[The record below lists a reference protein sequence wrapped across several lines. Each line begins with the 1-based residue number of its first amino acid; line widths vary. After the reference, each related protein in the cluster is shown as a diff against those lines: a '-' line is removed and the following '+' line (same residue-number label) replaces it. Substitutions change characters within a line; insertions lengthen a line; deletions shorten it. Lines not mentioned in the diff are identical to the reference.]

1 MYKFSDAWKKFLSE
15 DEKIETKARRHTFLL
30 EEDEEIL
37 TELDEEEKEVVDLA
51 IRAIDF
57 NDLAFNGLFGDKMRL
72 IVDFPVATGDEE
84 LSKFVTLFEKLG
96 YEANWEKGTISGI
109 RPKGLPDG
117 SVRDVKVQMK
127 IGKFLSKLL
136 QYRKNIQEIYQQK
149 KLDNKKAMEARKKG
163 EPYERMD
170 IINNEDLIRNRK
182 LIAHLASESADGFII
197 PPALQTVEGILGLQK
212 YWMKNAEF
220 IKDNI
225 GQVDDE
231 TYSIIITRHPLDI
244 WRMSDFEEIQSCHS
258 PPSRGGESTYYK
270 CAIAESHGHGAVAYV
285 VRTEDILDNFG
296 SGTVESAENDP
307 EFQSHT
313 EEVFYDDM
321 RDEDS
326 GPITPLSRAR
336 FRQMKYYDSQQTA
349 KSSKRFQTGTEL
361 AVPEHS
367 VYGEDMIGFIDR
379 LTSWGRE
386 SQQEAMNKAP
396 RRDGDGALMAGN
408 FVRFGGSYHDSPGP
422 TAILAD
428 FFNVEK
434 TVGRVEIDTTTEDT
448 LDSSLI
454 DTPLFRVEREV
465 AEGLNEYRHRL
476 AHVEVDAEARDYA
489 FPGGNEAIIEIAEAD
504 MIITFKEQEIES
516 FPDAE
521 GVSNILSELK
531 EQNYGSYD
539 WIEEDY
545 TTSFGRVDGKP
556 ALTIGIKVT
565 ELEDL
570 KGEGGAGRDQYNT
583 GKYFVVPGYFDVF
596 MRDLMD
602 IDNSYSDIKTALIP
616 ILKQYGV
623 IEGSVFEKFAKEVYD
638 EDIDY
643 YEWTLTAE
651 EDDYQPG
658 AFEWVIAEA
667 DVEIDMDDLGIS
679 EEAADKIVESKE
691 FWPRLQ
697 EALVSPS
704 FPRTAC
710 TNFYPKMMVQDG
722 IKMSGV
728 GVLGSLS
735 VHIAFEVTEQSEA
748 CQILNLRDVLEEND
762 DSDEL
767 EELVRSVVLSFVP
780 QQAQQPQGDQAM
792 EDEITEIDDLYGDTL
807 DEKKKKK
814 KSSGKKDACYH
825 KVKSRYKVWP
835 SAYASGALVKCRKV
849 GAKNWG
855 NSKKEHLQ
863 SIIED
868 EIARDMLLE
877 SKDLIPG
884 GLTAK
889 LKGSMKNKHA
899 ALAKRH
905 KVSTKAIEDQI
916 AKGIK
921 VELEHTTDKNIAH
934 EIAMDHV
941 YEDPKYYDKLKK
953 VETNEAKKRK
963 LTKKPSSETSLRD
976 WFKRKGAPGKKGGW
990 VDCNT
995 CRKDKKTGRKKCSPC
1010 GRSSGEKRAK
1020 YPSCRPT
1027 PAACGKRG
1035 KYGKKSKA
1043 GKKG

>member
-1 MYKFSDAWKKFLSE
+1 MYNFNDAWKKFLSE

-37 TELDEEEKEVVDLA
+37 TELSDEEKDVVDLA

-72 IVDFPVATGDEE
+72 IIDFPVATGDEE

-149 KLDNKKAMEARKKG
+149 KIDNKKAMEARKKG

-182 LIAHLASESADGFII
+182 LIAHLASESADGFVI
-197 PPALQTVEGILGLQK
+197 PPALQTVEGILALQK

-258 PPSRGGESTYYK
+258 PPSRGGESQYYK

-321 RDEDS
+321 REEDS

-349 KSSKRFQTGTEL
+349 KSSIRFQAGTEL

-396 RRDGDGALMAGN
+396 RRDGALMAGN

-434 TVGRVEIDTTTEDT
+434 TVGRVEIDKTTENT

-454 DTPLFRVEREV
+454 DSPLFRAEREV

-504 MIITFKEQEIES
+504 MIITFEEQEIAT

-521 GVSNILSELK
+521 GVSNILTELK
-531 EQNYGSYD
+531 DYKGTLLD
-539 WIEEDY
+539 WVENDY

-570 KGEGGAGRDQYNT
+570 RAEGGANQDQYNT
-583 GKYFVVPGYFDVF
+583 GKYFVVPGYFEVF
-596 MRDLMD
+596 MQELVLL
-602 IDNSYSDIKTALIP
+602 DNYYDDIKAALIP

-638 EDIDY
+638 EDLEY
-643 YEWTLTAE
+643 VEWTLAAE

-679 EEAADKIVESKE
+679 EELADKIVESKD

-710 TNFYPKMMVQDG
+710 TNFYPKMLIEDG
-722 IKMSGV
+722 IRMSGV

-735 VHIAFEVTEQSEA
+735 VHIAFEVTEQSEP
-748 CQILNLRDVLEEND
+748 CDILNLRDVLEEND
-762 DSDEL
+762 EQDEL
-767 EELVRSVVLSFVP
+767 IELVKNVVLSFVP

-807 DEKKKKK
+807 DEKKKKRKKKKKK

-868 EIARDMLLE
+868 EIARDILLE
-877 SKDLIPG
+877 KKKKKKKGGKKDGKGASSKG
-884 GLTAK
+884 YT
-889 LKGSMKNKHA
+889 
-899 ALAKRH
+899 
-905 KVSTKAIEDQI
+905 
-916 AKGIK
+916 
-921 VELEHTTDKNIAH
+921 
-934 EIAMDHV
+934 
-941 YEDPKYYDKLKK
+941 
-953 VETNEAKKRK
+953 
-963 LTKKPSSETSLRD
+963 LRD
-976 WFKRKGAPGKKGGW
+976 WFKGGGWVQTGGKYDGKPCAKQPGQKTKPYCRDPDDRARLSKKERDKRAAKKRKEDPNPNRRGKAKNVSQTKKSKTGKKG
-990 VDCNT
+990 
-995 CRKDKKTGRKKCSPC
+995 
-1010 GRSSGEKRAK
+1010 
-1020 YPSCRPT
+1020 
-1027 PAACGKRG
+1027 
-1035 KYGKKSKA
+1035 
-1043 GKKG
+1043 

>member
-1 MYKFSDAWKKFLSE
+1 MYNFNDVWKKFLFE
-15 DEKIETKARRHTFLL
+15 DKKIETKPRRHTFLL

-37 TELDEEEKEVVDLA
+37 TELDEDERAAVD
-51 IRAIDF
+51 RALQYIDF
-57 NDLAFNGLFGDKMRL
+57 NKLAFNNLYGDKMRL
-72 IVDFPVATGDEE
+72 VIDFPVATGDEE
-84 LSKFVTLFEKLG
+84 LSKFVSLFEKLG
-96 YEANWEKGTISGI
+96 YEANWEKGTIFGL

-136 QYRKNIQEIYQQK
+136 QYRKNIKELYEQK
-149 KLDNKKAMEARKKG
+149 KLDNRKAMEARKKG
-163 EPYERMD
+163 ESYERMD
-170 IINNEDLIRNRK
+170 IINNEDMIRNRK
-182 LIAHLASESADGFII
+182 LIAHLASESPDGFVI
-197 PPALQTVEGILGLQK
+197 PPALQTIEGILALQK

-225 GQVDDE
+225 GKVDDK

-244 WRMSDFEEIQSCHS
+244 WRMSDFEGIESCHS

-270 CAIAESHGHGAVAYV
+270 CAVADSHGHGAVAYAV
-285 VRTEDILDNFG
+285 KTEDLLENYG
-296 SGTVESAENDP
+296 SGTIESVENDP
-307 EFQSHT
+307 NFQSHDD
-313 EEVFYDDM
+313 EVFFDKM
-321 RDEDS
+321 RPADS
-326 GPITPLSRAR
+326 GPIDPISRVR
-336 FRQMKYYDSQQTA
+336 FRQMKAYKNFREAEYE
-349 KSSKRFQTGTEL
+349 RFQTGTEI
-361 AVPEHS
+361 AVPEFS
-367 VYGEDMIGFIDR
+367 VYGEDMIGIVDR
-379 LTSWGRE
+379 LTKWARANQE
-386 SQQEAMNKAP
+386 EAMNNAP
-396 RRDGDGALMAGN
+396 RKDGVLDASR

-422 TAILAD
+422 TRILAGL
-428 FFNVEK
+428 FNVNNV
-434 TVGRVEIDTTTEDT
+434 VGKVILDTTTENT
-448 LDSSLI
+448 MDSELLG
-454 DTPLFRVEREV
+454 DNPLFQAEQEV

-489 FPGGNEAIIEIAEAD
+489 FPMGNETIIEIAEAD
-504 MIITFKEQEIES
+504 MIITFKEEEIAT

-521 GVSNILSELK
+521 VVSNILTELK
-531 EQNYGSYD
+531 DSRGTLVD
-539 WIEEDY
+539 WVENDY
-545 TTSFGRVDGKP
+545 TSGFRRVDGKP
-556 ALTIGIKVT
+556 ALVIGIKVT

-570 KGEGGAGRDQYNT
+570 RAEGGAGQDQYNT
-583 GKYFVVPGYFDVF
+583 GKYFIVPGYFEVF
-596 MRDLMD
+596 MQELVQL
-602 IDNSYSDIKTALIP
+602 DNDYDDIKAALIP

-623 IEGSVFEKFAKEVYD
+623 IEGSEFEKFAREVYD

-679 EEAADKIVESKE
+679 EELADKIVESKD

-697 EALVSPS
+697 KALVEPS
-704 FPRTAC
+704 FARTAAGGD
-710 TNFYPKMMVQDG
+710 YPKMMVQDG

-728 GVLGSLS
+728 GVLESLS
-735 VHIAFEVTEQSEA
+735 VHIAFEVTENSSIG
-748 CQILNLRDVLEEND
+748 QILNLRDVLEEND

-767 EELVRSVVLSFVP
+767 EELVKNVVLSFVP
-780 QQAQQPQGDQAM
+780 QQDQQAQQQTQDDQAM
-792 EDEITEIDDLYGDTL
+792 EDEITEIDDLYGDPL
-807 DEKKKKK
+807 DEKKKK

-868 EIARDMLLE
+868 EIAREMLLE
-877 SKDLIPG
+877 
-884 GLTAK
+884 
-889 LKGSMKNKHA
+889 
-899 ALAKRH
+899 
-905 KVSTKAIEDQI
+905 
-916 AKGIK
+916 
-921 VELEHTTDKNIAH
+921 
-934 EIAMDHV
+934 
-941 YEDPKYYDKLKK
+941 KK
-953 VETNEAKKRK
+953 KKKKRK

-976 WFKRKGAPGKKGGW
+976 WFGRKGAPGKKGGW

>member
-1 MYKFSDAWKKFLSE
+1 MYNFNDAWKKFLTE
-15 DEKIETKARRHTFLL
+15 DKKIEAKPQRHTFLL

-37 TELDEEEKEVVDLA
+37 TELDEEEKFIVD
-51 IRAIDF
+51 RAIEHIDF
-57 NDLAFNGLFGDKMRL
+57 SKLAFNNLYGDKMRL
-72 IVDFPVATGDEE
+72 VIDFPVATGDEE
-84 LSKFVTLFEKLG
+84 LSRFVSLFEKLG
-96 YEANWEKGTISGI
+96 YEANWEKGTIFGL

-136 QYRKNIQEIYQQK
+136 QYRKNIQGIYQQK
-149 KLDNKKAMEARKKG
+149 KLDNRKAMEARKKG

-170 IINNEDLIRNRK
+170 IINNEDMERNKK
-182 LIAHLASESADGFII
+182 LIAHLASESPDGFVI
-197 PPALQTVEGILGLQK
+197 PPALQSIDGILALQK

-220 IKDNI
+220 IKDNV
-225 GQVDDE
+225 GKVDDK

-244 WRMSDFEEIQSCHS
+244 WRMSDFEGIESCHS

-270 CAIAESHGHGAVAYV
+270 CAVADSHGHGAIAYA
-285 VRTEDILDNFG
+285 VRTEDLLENYG
-296 SGTVESAENDP
+296 SGTIESVENDP
-307 EFQSHT
+307 NFQSHDD
-313 EEVFYDDM
+313 EVFYDEK
-321 RDEDS
+321 RPDES
-326 GPITPLSRAR
+326 GPMNPISRVR
-336 FRQMKYYDSQQTA
+336 FRQMKAYKTDQDA
-349 KSSKRFQTGTEL
+349 RGGARFQTGTEI
-361 AVPEHS
+361 AVPEFS
-367 VYGEDMIGFIDR
+367 VYGEDMIGIGDR
-379 LTSWGRE
+379 LTNWARANQE
-386 SQQEAMNKAP
+386 EAMNNAP
-396 RRDGDGALMAGN
+396 RKDGVLDASR

-422 TAILAD
+422 TRILAGL
-428 FFNVEK
+428 FNVDNV
-434 TVGRVEIDTTTEDT
+434 VGQVILDTTTENT
-448 LDSSLI
+448 MDSELI
-454 DTPLFRVEREV
+454 GGDNPLLLAEREV
-465 AEGLNEYRHRL
+465 AEGLNEYKPSL
-476 AHVEVDAEARDYA
+476 DHVDVVAEARDYA
-489 FPGGNEAIIEIAEAD
+489 FPGGNETIIEIGTAD
-504 MIITFKEQEIES
+504 INITFKEEEILT

-521 GVSNILSELK
+521 VVSNILSELK
-531 EQNYGSYD
+531 DYKGTLVD
-539 WIEEDY
+539 WVEDDY
-545 TTSFGRVDGKP
+545 TSGFRRKDGNP
-556 ALTIGIKVT
+556 TLTIGIKVT

-570 KGEGGAGRDQYNT
+570 RAEGGAGQDQYNT
-583 GKYFVVPGYFDVF
+583 GKYMVMPGYFDVF
-596 MRDLMD
+596 MQEL
-602 IDNSYSDIKTALIP
+602 IHLDNQYDDIKAALIP
-616 ILKQYGV
+616 ILKRYGV
-623 IEGSVFEKFAKEVYD
+623 IEGSEFEKFAREVYD

-651 EDDYQPG
+651 EDDYEPD

-667 DVEIDMDDLGIS
+667 DVEIDMDDLEIS
-679 EEAADKIVESKE
+679 EEVADKIVESKE

-697 EALVSPS
+697 KALVSPS

-735 VHIAFEVTEQSEA
+735 VHIAFEVTEQSDN

-767 EELVRSVVLSFVP
+767 EELVKNVVLSFVP
-780 QQAQQPQGDQAM
+780 QQAQQQPQDDQPM
-792 EDEITEIDDLYGDTL
+792 EEEITEIDDLYGDPL
-807 DEKKKKK
+807 DEKKKK

-863 SIIED
+863 SIVED

-877 SKDLIPG
+877 
-884 GLTAK
+884 
-889 LKGSMKNKHA
+889 
-899 ALAKRH
+899 
-905 KVSTKAIEDQI
+905 
-916 AKGIK
+916 
-921 VELEHTTDKNIAH
+921 
-934 EIAMDHV
+934 
-941 YEDPKYYDKLKK
+941 
-953 VETNEAKKRK
+953 KKRK

-976 WFKRKGAPGKKGGW
+976 WFGRKGAPGKKGGW

-1010 GRSSGEKRAK
+1010 GRSGGEKRSK

-1027 PAACGKRG
+1027 PGACGKRG

>member
-1 MYKFSDAWKKFLSE
+1 MYNFNGIWNKFLFE
-15 DEKIETKARRHTFLL
+15 DKKIETKPQRHTFLL

-37 TELDEEEKEVVDLA
+37 TELDEEERAAVD
-51 IRAIDF
+51 RALQYIDF
-57 NDLAFNGLFGDKMRL
+57 SKLAFNNLYGDKMRL
-72 IVDFPVATGDEE
+72 VIDFPVATGDEE

-96 YEANWEKGTISGI
+96 YEANWEKGTIFGL

-127 IGKFLSKLL
+127 IGKFFSKLL
-136 QYRKNIQEIYQQK
+136 QYRKNIKELYEQK
-149 KLDNKKAMEARKKG
+149 RLDNRKAMEARKKG

-170 IINNEDLIRNRK
+170 IINNEDMIRNKK
-182 LIAHLASESADGFII
+182 LIAHLASESPDGFVI
-197 PPALQTVEGILGLQK
+197 PPALQTIEGILALQK

-225 GQVDDE
+225 GKVDDE

-244 WRMSDFEEIQSCHS
+244 WRMSDFEGIESCHS
-258 PPSRGGESTYYK
+258 PPSRGGESNYYK
-270 CAIAESHGHGAVAYV
+270 CAVADSHGHGAVAYA
-285 VRTEDILDNFG
+285 VRTEELLENYG
-296 SGTVESAENDP
+296 SGTIESVENDP
-307 EFQSHT
+307 DFQSHDD
-313 EEVFYDDM
+313 EVFYDQK
-321 RDEDS
+321 RPDES
-326 GPITPLSRAR
+326 GPMNPISRVR
-336 FRQMKYYDSQQTA
+336 FRQMKAYKTEQDA
-349 KSSKRFQTGTEL
+349 RPGNRFQTGTEI
-361 AVPEHS
+361 AVPEFS
-367 VYGEDMIGFIDR
+367 VYGEDMIGIGDR
-379 LTSWGRE
+379 LTKWARANQE
-386 SQQEAMNKAP
+386 EAMNNAP
-396 RRDGDGALMAGN
+396 RKDGVLDASR
-408 FVRFGGSYHDSPGP
+408 FIRFGGSYHDSPGP
-422 TAILAD
+422 TRILAGL
-428 FFNVEK
+428 FNVDNV
-434 TVGRVEIDTTTEDT
+434 VGRVILDTTTENT
-448 LDSSLI
+448 MDSELI
-454 DTPLFRVEREV
+454 GDNPLFIAEQEV
-465 AEGLNEYRHRL
+465 AEGLNQYRHRL

-489 FPGGNEAIIEIAEAD
+489 FPMGNETIIEIAEAD
-504 MIITFKEQEIES
+504 VIITFKEEEIAT

-521 GVSNILSELK
+521 GVSNILTELK
-531 EQNYGSYD
+531 DSRGTLVD
-539 WIEEDY
+539 WVENDY
-545 TTSFGRVDGKP
+545 TSGFRRVDGKP
-556 ALTIGIKVT
+556 ALVIGIKVT

-570 KGEGGAGRDQYNT
+570 RAEGGAGQDQYNT
-583 GKYFVVPGYFDVF
+583 GKYFVVPGYFNVF
-596 MRDLMD
+596 MQELVQL
-602 IDNSYSDIKTALIP
+602 DNDYSDIKAALIP

-638 EDIDY
+638 DDLEY

-704 FPRTAC
+704 FSRTAC
-710 TNFYPKMMVQDG
+710 TNFYPKMLIQDG

-728 GVLGSLS
+728 GVLESLS
-735 VHIAFEVTEQSEA
+735 VHIAFEVTEQSQP
-748 CQILNLRDVLEEND
+748 CDILNLRDVLEEND
-762 DSDEL
+762 EQDEL
-767 EELVRSVVLSFVP
+767 MELVKSVVLSFVP
-780 QQAQQPQGDQAM
+780 QQDQQAQQQPQDDQAM

-807 DEKKKKK
+807 DEKKKKRKKKKKK

-877 SKDLIPG
+877 K
-884 GLTAK
+884 
-889 LKGSMKNKHA
+889 
-899 ALAKRH
+899 
-905 KVSTKAIEDQI
+905 
-916 AKGIK
+916 
-921 VELEHTTDKNIAH
+921 
-934 EIAMDHV
+934 
-941 YEDPKYYDKLKK
+941 
-953 VETNEAKKRK
+953 KKRK

-976 WFKRKGAPGKKGGW
+976 WFGRKGAPGKKGGW

-1010 GRSSGEKRAK
+1010 GRSGGEKRAK